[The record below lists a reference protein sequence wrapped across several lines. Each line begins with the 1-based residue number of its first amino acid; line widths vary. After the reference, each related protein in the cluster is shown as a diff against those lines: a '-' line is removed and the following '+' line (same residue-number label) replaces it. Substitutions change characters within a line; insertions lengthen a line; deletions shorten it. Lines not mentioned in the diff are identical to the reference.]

1 VRTIRWT
8 EYGELTALF
17 FIQSMA
23 VGIWMVPLSVVLKAH
38 HLPGIAP
45 YAFAASAIAA
55 FVSPLIFGA
64 MADRHASPVAVLRG
78 LAVASAAAMSVVAWS
93 IKSGWPPGL
102 VLLLVQIY
110 ALCAAPT
117 GSIVSAIVF
126 SRLQDSQRQF
136 GPIRAGATVGW
147 MAGCWL
153 VSALN
158 ADASTLSEY
167 TCAATWLALAAFT
180 FLLPAVPPPMSTGR
194 PTLLERL
201 GWDAVVLL
209 KNHDHRAVFITA
221 ALFSIPLA
229 AFYPFTPLHLQQLGF
244 QHTTAWMTLA
254 QTTELA
260 AMFSLAGL
268 FLRWR
273 LKWIFVAGLAFG
285 LLRFV
290 LCAVN
295 GRVWVLAGT
304 SLHGLSFTLYFV
316 TAQIYINERVGPEWR
331 ARAQAMI
338 ALMING
344 VGNLFGYLGTGW
356 WFNACAQASGTQWQ
370 LFWSGVTVAVG
381 VVMIYFLAAYHG
393 KYSGTTRPQGI
404 GPVIK
409 PTLPLGETP

>member
-1 VRTIRWT
+1 VRTIRWS
-8 EYGELTALF
+8 EYGELAALF
-17 FIQSMA
+17 LIQSMA
-23 VGIWMVPLSVVLKAH
+23 TGIWMVPLSVVFKAH
-38 HLPGIAP
+38 HLEGIAP
-45 YAFAASAIAA
+45 YAFATSALAA
-55 FVSPLIFGA
+55 LVSPLIFGA

-78 LAVASAAAMSVVAWS
+78 LAVASAATMSVVAWS
-93 IKSGWPPGL
+93 INQGWSPGL

-126 SRLQDSQRQF
+126 SRLQNSERQF

-158 ADASTLSEY
+158 ADTSTLSEY
-167 TCAATWLALAAFT
+167 TCAVTWLALAAFT
-180 FLLPAVPPPMSTGR
+180 FLLPSVPPPRPTDH
-194 PTLLERL
+194 PTLLQRL

-209 KNHDHRAVFITA
+209 KNRDHRAVFITA

-244 QHTTAWMTLA
+244 RHTSAWMTLA
-254 QTTELA
+254 QTTELI

-273 LKWIFVAGLAFG
+273 LKWIFVAGLCFG
-285 LLRFV
+285 LLRFI

-295 GRVWVLAGT
+295 SPFWVLAGT
-304 SLHGLSFTLYFV
+304 SLHGLTFTLYFI

-331 ARAQAMI
+331 ARAQAMM
-338 ALMING
+338 ALMVNG

-356 WFNACAQASGTQWQ
+356 WFKACAQGAATQWQ
-370 LFWSGVTVAVG
+370 LFWSGVTMAVG

-393 KYSGTTRPQGI
+393 KYSGTTRPLSDSSI
-404 GPVIK
+404 IK